1 MEDLAIVP
9 PDGGDPMKGP
19 LAIVPP
25 AGRDPMEGPLAIVPP
40 DGRDP
45 MEGPLVDGLDEVE
58 LQVELLQGQ
67 QVLEGTL
74 L

>member
-1 MEDLAIVP
+1 
-9 PDGGDPMKGP
+9 
-19 LAIVPP
+19 
-25 AGRDPMEGPLAIVPP
+25 MEGPLALVPP